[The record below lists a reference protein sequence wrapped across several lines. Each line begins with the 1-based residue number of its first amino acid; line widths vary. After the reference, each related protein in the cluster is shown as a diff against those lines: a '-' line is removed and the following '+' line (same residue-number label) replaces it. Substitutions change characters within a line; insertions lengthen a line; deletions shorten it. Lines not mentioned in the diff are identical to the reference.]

1 MGNLLVNTKDQQFLL
16 FEQFGM
22 EKIFASEAYGGYS
35 KDDVLMILSEAEKM
49 AVTSIFPTLK
59 EGDEEGCHI
68 KDGKVTVP
76 KCFREP
82 FKKYCEAGW

>member
-22 EKIFASEAYGGYS
+22 EKIFASEDYGGYS

-68 KDGKVTVP
+68 K
-76 KCFREP
+76 
-82 FKKYCEAGW
+82 Y